1 MDFMAQKRLFD
12 IPTNVIPPQVDK
24 FMGFPVIFTLI
35 VIFQGCFGGLGMIQT
50 PAKLEKLISSPV
62 ARFIFL
68 FAIAYTASSDVETAV
83 FSTVLFLVLMH
94 LLRTEEERKK
104 LNGQLF

>member
-12 IPTNVIPPQVDK
+12 IPTNVLPPQVDK

-50 PAKLEKLISSPV
+50 PARLEKLISSPI

-68 FAIAYTASSDVETAV
+68 FAIAYTASSDVETAA
-83 FSTVLFLVLMH
+83 FSTVLFLIIMH
-94 LLRTEEERKK
+94 LLRSEEEKKK
-104 LNGQLF
+104 LNGQYF

>member
-50 PAKLEKLISSPV
+50 PARLEKLISSPI

-83 FSTVLFLVLMH
+83 FSTVIFLVLMH
-94 LLRTEEERKK
+94 LLRSEEERKK
-104 LNGQLF
+104 LNGQYF

>member
-1 MDFMAQKRLFD
+1 MDFMASKRLFP
-12 IPTNVIPPQVDK
+12 IPTNVMPPAFDK

-50 PAKLEKLISSPV
+50 PERLNQLIQTPI

-68 FAIAYTASSDVETAV
+68 FAIGYTATSDVETAA

-94 LLRTEEERKK
+94 LLRSEEEKKK
-104 LNGQLF
+104 LNGQYF

>member
-50 PAKLEKLISSPV
+50 PARLEKLISSPI

-83 FSTVLFLVLMH
+83 FSTVIFLILMH
-94 LLRTEEERKK
+94 LLRSEEERKK
-104 LNGQLF
+104 LNGQYF

>member
-50 PAKLEKLISSPV
+50 PARLEKLISSPI

-68 FAIAYTASSDVETAV
+68 FAIAYTTSSDVETAV
-83 FSTVLFLVLMH
+83 FSTVIFLVLMH
-94 LLRTEEERKK
+94 LLRSEEERKK
-104 LNGQLF
+104 LNGQYF